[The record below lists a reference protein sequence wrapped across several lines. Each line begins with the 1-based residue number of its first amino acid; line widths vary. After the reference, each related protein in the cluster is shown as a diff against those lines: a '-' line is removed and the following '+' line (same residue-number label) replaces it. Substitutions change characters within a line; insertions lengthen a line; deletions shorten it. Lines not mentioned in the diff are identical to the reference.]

1 VQPFAF
7 ILQFKFVKMKTT
19 LFAAVATVLLVTSSA
34 VPTPSN
40 HVLHEKRTSLP
51 RSWVRSDRVEREAI
65 LPVRVGL
72 VQNNLH
78 IGEDLLMEV

>member
-1 VQPFAF
+1 
-7 ILQFKFVKMKTT
+7 MKTA
-19 LFAAVATVLLVTSSA
+19 LFAAVAVLLATGSA
-34 VPTPSN
+34 VPTRST
-40 HVLHEKRTSLP
+40 HILHEKRTSLP
-51 RSWVRSDRVEREAI
+51 RSWMRSDRVEREAI